1 MLIIIYF
8 YWTTVGTNNDYLLIN
23 KIESFLWIN
32 FFVYY
37 IKERMSLIESL
48 ASTYYSL
55 VEERKTLNRRIE
67 GILSTILSSLDAV
80 INDKDVDVEFV
91 HNVDTTEIMF
101 NYNSYLEEKRL
112 LNARIERVLNDIEDE
127 NERMNRVI
135 MNDEMNELEF
145 GGDGSVVDTNLGV
158 NIICLYDEELA
169 VDEIDDVYDVTDN
182 DNDNDNTSS
191 DNNDNNNNN
200 ITMSIFEFDE
210 DEVNDESSTAR

>member
-1 MLIIIYF
+1 
-8 YWTTVGTNNDYLLIN
+8 
-23 KIESFLWIN
+23 
-32 FFVYY
+32 
-37 IKERMSLIESL
+37 MSLIESL

-182 DNDNDNTSS
+182 DNDNTSS

-210 DEVNDESSTAR
+210 DEVKDDVNDESSTARSA